1 MRHSAVQALQGT
13 KQCVC
18 CRVQCSVGAKGHEAV
33 RVLQGQHKA
42 ELCTD
47 AESSAVLHAETGE

>member
-1 MRHSAVQALQGT
+1 VQALQGT